1 MKRSKNLLLPE
12 GAIKVNLPA
21 LSGYSPQRLRKR
33 SALLTQLSLTNTHQ
47 IPGGSISVPAPDLP
61 QPTDYSCAL
70 AAASIARMY
79 GVGPDSMEEFM
90 QGMNTGVNGTSPAN
104 IVRYLNRLG
113 LRANIQRRMTREMLM
128 NLLDK
133 QISTVLDI
141 QAWAKDRSVYAD
153 TNKNDN
159 GHYVAAIGYSQEA
172 PQLLA
177 ADGSRKTLG
186 TDSRETYFYFMDPSI
201 LCRYGFLPWSELDRR
216 WHDDEGTE
224 DKPKPNWHM
233 GIVIRPNGQKPVHAS
248 MAEFIA

>member
-1 MKRSKNLLLPE
+1 MKRKTKLLLPE
-12 GAIKVNLPA
+12 GAIKLTLPA
-21 LSGYSPQRLRKR
+21 LSGYSPQRFRKR
-33 SALLTQLSLTNTHQ
+33 SALLESLSLTNIHQ

-90 QGMNTGVNGTSPAN
+90 QGMNTGVNGTSPGN

-113 LRANIQRRMTREMLM
+113 LRASIQRRMTKESLIK
-128 NLLDK
+128 LLDK

-141 QAWAKDRSVYAD
+141 QAWAKDRSVYND
-153 TNKNDN
+153 VNKNDN
-159 GHYVAAIGYSQEA
+159 GHYVAAIGYSEEA
-172 PQLLA
+172 PELLSE
-177 ADGSRKTLG
+177 DGSRRKLVKG
-186 TDSRETYFYFMDPSI
+186 ENETYFYFMDPSI
-201 LCRYGFLPWSELDRR
+201 LCRYGFLPWAELDRR
-216 WHDDEGTE
+216 WHDDEGTDE
-224 DKPKPNWHM
+224 KPKPNWHM